1 MTDMVWHRPPTRQSC
16 QSTSR
21 VVLAV
26 SALMLGACVLSVL
39 RRDSGTALSGSAEF
53 TPRDQNLTGVDAGRA
68 IVTWPLKADDSP
80 VGIIMAGSV
89 LGNQAVLEKALGED
103 GTLSDWKA
111 QSKKAATASVQEAM
125 EEIID
130 DDPFENRP
138 GQRAVDEHELR
149 DVVAKAQRL
158 AYPAGDIASGG
169 EETGQAHHVANAEA
183 QAAAVMAANEAA
195 VVDTYDMPHPPEA
208 ANDKPFA
215 HKSGRAGIFRTQKRV
230 VSGSRNWAGVVA
242 PRVKGPKI
250 KVLSI
255 THKVKGPSQHE
266 LMKRFVKPHSA
277 RVAGGLKRELRAPS
291 VRLQSLL
298 QQGDDAADR
307 ADAERAALGIRNL
320 FDVFVKAQD
329 AARSKKA
336 VQKPTVAPGT
346 ELTSA
351 APIAKESRGTKSAVK
366 NPLFDA
372 FEQAY
377 ASKNAF
383 FRYTHLTSLGD
394 AKKRKKF
401 DPTLEPKE
409 VQDMI
414 REKQMLCCVR
424 NGKDLD
430 NMQYPYFYD
439 YPEQLYCIPG
449 YRKEGTDCV
458 ACDPGTTCPK
468 SVDFIV
474 PCAAGRDSPEASG
487 TDQCTQCAAGY
498 HKAQATLYSPCV
510 PCPPDHYCPGK
521 PASLIIPCPKGMNT
535 AGTGMATSF
544 DHCKCPAG
552 SILQPPPDAGEPG
565 GDSFEP
571 CQQCEANSFCPDV
584 KTQVPCATLGQH
596 LVSPSGSSNETDCV
610 CEALYEMVEGMCV
623 PACIAEKGLSMC
635 RTCT

>member
-111 QSKKAATASVQEAM
+111 QSKKAATALVQEAM

-215 HKSGRAGIFRTQKRV
+215 HESGRAGIFKTQKRV
-230 VSGSRNWAGVVA
+230 SGSSNWPGVMA
-242 PRVKGPKI
+242 SRVKGPKI
-250 KVLSI
+250 KTLSL

-266 LMKRFVKPHSA
+266 LIQRFVKPDSA
-277 RVAGGLKRELRAPS
+277 RVAGGWKRALSAPS
-291 VRLQSLL
+291 ARLQSLL
-298 QQGDDAADR
+298 QEGDDAADR
-307 ADAERAALGIRNL
+307 AGSERSALGIRNL
-320 FDVFVKAQD
+320 FSLAQGWVQEVAKGT
-329 AARSKKA
+329 AAKNRA
-336 VQKPTVAPGT
+336 EVG
-346 ELTSA
+346 
-351 APIAKESRGTKSAVK
+351 VK
-366 NPLFDA
+366 NVAEQLQAEEGKGKDEEEHEQRWVRVWYKQQAVERKEQQKEDA
-372 FEQAY
+372 WKRQAQIECEQDHKAAVEAGY
-377 ASKNAF
+377 RSPEEEEEGEEDGSALDHHVSEADF
-383 FRYTHLTSLGD
+383 YGGSTAAAVLGD
-394 AKKRKKF
+394 GASEE
-401 DPTLEPKE
+401 DTSSGCGQAIQNQE
-409 VQDMI
+409 
-414 REKQMLCCVR
+414 
-424 NGKDLD
+424 
-430 NMQYPYFYD
+430 
-439 YPEQLYCIPG
+439 EQISA
-449 YRKEGTDCV
+449 E
-458 ACDPGTTCPK
+458 
-468 SVDFIV
+468 
-474 PCAAGRDSPEASG
+474 
-487 TDQCTQCAAGY
+487 
-498 HKAQATLYSPCV
+498 
-510 PCPPDHYCPGK
+510 
-521 PASLIIPCPKGMNT
+521 
-535 AGTGMATSF
+535 
-544 DHCKCPAG
+544 AG
-552 SILQPPPDAGEPG
+552 SD
-565 GDSFEP
+565 
-571 CQQCEANSFCPDV
+571 
-584 KTQVPCATLGQH
+584 
-596 LVSPSGSSNETDCV
+596 
-610 CEALYEMVEGMCV
+610 
-623 PACIAEKGLSMC
+623 
-635 RTCT
+635 